1 MQLLKFCNIY
11 VDSERFFIYVPVGIS
26 NSECINTLWNDSSQ
40 YKKLQICLSALILT
54 ANFPVSI
61 ENLKQTSQ
69 FQTDRYLYQLGSNG
83 RQFPHCSLKILC
95 CLILTETFQLG
106 LKHSESFILP
116 AYHQHLKNYLEIC
129 SSCNIQFKRE
139 ALEPY

>member
-1 MQLLKFCNIY
+1 MGLAGWLSFSKDALFLLTFVAQCNAMSIS
-11 VDSERFFIYVPVGIS
+11 VYVPVGIS
-26 NSECINTLWNDSSQ
+26 NTECINTLWNDSSQ
-40 YKKLQICLSALILT
+40 YKKLKICLSVLILT

-69 FQTDRYLYQLGSNG
+69 FQTDRYSHQLGSNG
-83 RQFPHCSLKILC
+83 RQFTHCSLKILC

-116 AYHQHLKNYLEIC
+116 AYYQH
-129 SSCNIQFKRE
+129 F
-139 ALEPY
+139 